1 MRTIGEAA
9 KRSGVTVETI
19 RYYEREGIVPAAD
32 RHANGRRLYDEGS
45 ISRLRFV
52 RRCRDLG
59 FKISD
64 IRALIDLSDASDRS
78 CADVK
83 VIGERHLA
91 QVRERMADLE
101 SLEAAL
107 IELLQACAEEQ
118 SDCPVLKQLF
128 AD

>member
-9 KRSGVTVETI
+9 KHSGVTVETI
-19 RYYEREGIVPAAD
+19 RYYEREGIVPEAD
-32 RHANGRRLYDEGS
+32 RHANGRRLYDEAA
-45 ISRLRFV
+45 IARLRFI

-59 FKISD
+59 FTISD
-64 IRALIDLSDASDRS
+64 ISNLLDLSGASSRS

-83 VIGERHLA
+83 EIGERHLT
-91 QVRERMADLE
+91 QVRERMVDLE

-107 IELLQACAEEQ
+107 IELLRACTENQA
-118 SDCPVLKQLF
+118 DCPALKQLF